1 LLPHSNTPH
10 YDSEPQR
17 RPLYQRLVADGTLP
31 AGWATDDGVGLH
43 FRGTELVEVVGE
55 RPGAGAWRVEP
66 DSTGGVRETRLD
78 ARLLT

>member
-1 LLPHSNTPH
+1 
-10 YDSEPQR
+10 
-17 RPLYQRLVADGTLP
+17 
-31 AGWATDDGVGLH
+31 
-43 FRGTELVEVVGE
+43 VEVVGE